1 MSSWFSLGPS
11 FFLPARPPPAPVKNL
26 IVLIMDGCG
35 DEQLTLAR
43 WYKGGPLALDGIRTG
58 AVKSFIAD
66 SVIAD
71 SAPAA
76 SAYATGVR
84 TGGKIISLGPK
95 SKTIPGVPA
104 PSPDLVLKPCATV
117 LEGARLLGKST
128 GLVVTCRI
136 SSRHPGRLCGPCPQP
151 GNGTGHHRTGGLSKP
166 RRGVWRRPQISA
178 AR

>member
-1 MSSWFSLGPS
+1 MTIGKLLSRKYIFLLILLAAVFFSSGQGPAAA
-11 FFLPARPPPAPVKNL
+11 PPVKNL

-43 WYKGGPLALDGIRTG
+43 WYKGSPLALDAIRTG

-76 SAYATGVR
+76 SAYATGIR
-84 TGGKIISLGPK
+84 TSGKTISLGPK

-104 PSPDLVLKPCATV
+104 PSHDLALKPGATV
-117 LEGARLLGKST
+117 LEGARLLGKAT
-128 GLVVTCRI
+128 GIVVTCRI
-136 SSRHPGRLCGPCPQP
+136 SHATP
-151 GNGTGHHRTGGLSKP
+151 
-166 RRGVWRRPQISA
+166 A
-178 AR
+178 AYLAHVPNRAMEQDIT